1 MRQASSAAAGSP
13 SSSRSQSRSQPR
25 AAAAAAKPTAHP
37 PGLLRREARP
47 PVAPAHV
54 VEPEEDRHALL
65 ALGRV
70 LQQAVGRPRLER
82 PALAP
87 PGLLAV
93 VALERR
99 QIAGP
104 VPGRQVDVG
113 PHGLAAPHRGHLAQT
128 VEKPAQPGG
137 ARVDVVE
144 RERVPAHAGRAQ
156 AAPGQP
162 GPPRAGRRR
171 ARPAWRSRRRGRRRG
186 TGASAPGPSSP
197 GPAAA
202 RRAAPRRRSG
212 RRPPPAARPDA
223 SCRRRATRASDR
235 GCRRAR
241 PALASRPR
249 ATRDAPG
256 RGRRWRSTSRRI
268 LATRPLPRGSSRTE
282 VRRLKNA
289 DKGHLPEMARSD

>member
-25 AAAAAAKPTAHP
+25 AAAAAANPDSTLRD
-37 PGLLRREARP
+37 LLRREARPP

-54 VEPEEDRHALL
+54 VEPEEDRHALIG
-65 ALGRV
+65 LGRV

-128 VEKPAQPGG
+128 VEEPAQPGG

-144 RERVPAHAGRAQ
+144 RERVPAHARRAQ

-162 GPPRAGRRR
+162 GHLGRVVAGGDQHGVVVAEVVAGEPEPAHR
-171 ARPAWRSRRRGRRRG
+171 ARAHPDQRQHAAQRPVA
-186 TGASAPGPSSP
+186 GADGDHHRL
-197 GPAAA
+197 GA
-202 RRAAPRRRSG
+202 RARAAGGVPLGRQIGVAGERGQPSPAVLERPETPR
-212 RRPPPAARPDA
+212 
-223 SCRRRATRASDR
+223 
-235 GCRRAR
+235 
-241 PALASRPR
+241 
-249 ATRDAPG
+249 
-256 RGRRWRSTSRRI
+256 
-268 LATRPLPRGSSRTE
+268 
-282 VRRLKNA
+282 VA
-289 DKGHLPEMARSD
+289 DDGGG